1 MIASPGNTVADV
13 IAQTLSRYGARF
25 AFGIPGNDVLE
36 SVRACEEA
44 GIEFV
49 LAKAEPSAAFMA
61 DAVYQLT
68 GAPAVLIPALGP
80 GIANAVSGIAG
91 AWMER
96 SGVAVLCGEM
106 GTRNM
111 AVYNHQV
118 FDHVALCRPVT
129 KYAERLNPLRA
140 GQQMA
145 KALDIALEWPAGP
158 VLLNIPSDANKA
170 PAADSAPRPPVRL
183 ATCLAPAVASSLRAA
198 LAAARRPL
206 ALVGRGA
213 LHRDAAGAAAEFI
226 RAWRLPFFA
235 TYKAKGVTDE
245 HDPLCL
251 GSVGLSPVVD
261 AINLR
266 AVAEADLLVLIGFDP
281 IELRDAWVDAWPA
294 DKACITL
301 DWAPANDRIFP
312 RGQEAY
318 GTLDAMLRQL
328 APAGGDRG
336 DGTSA
341 LPGGIAATGAAGAP
355 AAGVAAGAPALAAA
369 AGAAPPAGW
378 PAALLDAIRRDVA
391 HVVRPRIPAGAIS
404 PAALFHAVDRRI
416 RPDWIMTVDVGAH
429 RILANHVLR
438 CRVPGQ
444 LLQSNGLGCM
454 GYAVPAA
461 IAAQLVHPARTVVAL
476 LGDGCLLMTL
486 GELAVAAE
494 RKLPLI
500 VVVLNDAKL
509 SLIALKQDKMDMA
522 PRGVDFASPDF
533 ARIAQGF
540 GADGVRVDSLAAFE
554 GAFDAALAARR
565 LTVIEAMVD
574 PAEYWEQM

>member
-1 MIASPGNTVADV
+1 MIESPRTTVADV
-13 IAQTLSRYGARF
+13 IAHTLSRYGARF

-129 KYAERLNPLRA
+129 KYAERLNPQRA

-158 VLLNIPSDANKA
+158 VLLNIPSDANKLPGA
-170 PAADSAPRPPVRL
+170 DAAQSPPIRL
-183 ATCLAPAVASSLRAA
+183 ATCLAPDVASSLRAA

-206 ALVGRGA
+206 ALLGRGA
-213 LHRDAAGAAAEFI
+213 LHRDTAGAAAEFV

-235 TYKAKGVTDE
+235 TYKAKGVLDE

-294 DKACITL
+294 DKPCITL

-312 RGQEAY
+312 RGREAY

-328 APAGGDRG
+328 GPAG
-336 DGTSA
+336 TK
-341 LPGGIAATGAAGAP
+341 P
-355 AAGVAAGAPALAAA
+355 AD
-369 AGAAPPAGW
+369 W
-378 PAALLDAIRRDVA
+378 PAASLDAIRRDVA
-391 HVVRPRIPAGAIS
+391 HVVRPRTPAGAIS
-404 PAALFHAVDRRI
+404 PAALFHAVDRRN
-416 RPDWIMTVDVGAH
+416 RPDWVMSIDVGAH
-429 RILANHVLR
+429 RILANHVLH
-438 CRVPGQ
+438 CRAPGQ

-461 IAAQLVHPARTVVAL
+461 IAAQLVHPERTVVAL

-522 PRGVDFASPDF
+522 PRGVDFTPPDF

-554 GAFDAALAARR
+554 SAFDAALAARR